1 MHIPERMCV
10 ACRKMKP
17 KAELFK
23 VVRTGTGA
31 ELDEK
36 QNKSGRGA
44 YVCKDAGCIETA
56 RKKKAFSHH
65 FKGRVN
71 DELYNALTDKLK
83 S

>member
-23 VVRTGTGA
+23 VVKTGTGA

-36 QNKSGRGA
+36 QNKFGRGA
-44 YVCKDAGCIETA
+44 YVCQDVKCIEAA
-56 RKKKAFSHH
+56 RKKKAFSRH
-65 FKGRVN
+65 FKGRIDDN
-71 DELYNALTDKLK
+71 LYNALADKLK